1 MKRWTT
7 ISTTDETARWTAL
20 SARLNAQGS
29 ANEFVPWTGPTADF
43 TDLSSLDDF
52 AHVRI
57 SSRLGPGIAARL
69 KVQSTWTTLLG
80 VVDGM
85 TRTDHGWWPLCA
97 LHEAFG
103 QLLIELGRD
112 LDPRGS
118 VLVAGAGGA
127 ARTAISAFFKAGFTQ
142 FLISNLDEAEAQAMI
157 TDVRR
162 RLFGLKLE
170 WTPTDRIVML
180 GGECSV
186 VINATADV
194 TENKLL
200 TELSYLNFLKRT
212 GYVFDLGRT
221 RTPSVLVDEAREAK
235 LGLVTGV
242 EVAARADKLWAKW
255 AFGIDLELD
264 QLRADVEQS
273 LT

>member
-7 ISTTDETARWTAL
+7 IATIDETERWTRL
-20 SARLNAQGS
+20 SARIAAAGV
-29 ANEFVPWTGPTADF
+29 ANEFVPWTGPTTDF
-43 TDLSSLDDF
+43 SDLTTLNDF

-85 TRTDHGWWPLCA
+85 TRTDHGWWPMCA

-103 QLLIELGRD
+103 QLLIKLGRE
-112 LDPRGS
+112 LDPRGA

-127 ARTAISAFFKAGFTQ
+127 ARTAISAFFKAGFNQ
-142 FLISNLDEAEAQAMI
+142 FLVSNLDEAEGLAMI
-157 TDVRR
+157 ADVKR
-162 RLFGLKLE
+162 RLFGLSLE

-180 GGECSV
+180 GGDCSV
-186 VINATADV
+186 VVNATADV

-221 RTPSVLVDEAREAK
+221 RQANALVDEAREAK
-235 LGLVTGV
+235 VGLVTGV
-242 EVAARADKLWAKW
+242 EVAARADLLWAKW
-255 AFGIDLELD
+255 VFGVDLDLGDVSDDLEKTLK
-264 QLRADVEQS
+264 
-273 LT
+273 